1 MRVIAREVVHVVAVA
16 LLALLLTSFAL
27 GTLAIPA
34 QEVSWSCV
42 PLGPDAA
49 QFGWVRRTMEL
60 LSSGVTLGFC
70 DSPITRGAI
79 IPGTIRAAGTTGL
92 LVLLASVCSTLIAVP
107 LGMRLAMPGS
117 SVAVRITRTGID
129 AISSLPVLVWCTLLF
144 VVLARGF
151 GVIPGDARHPYLTT
165 AVAVLALVSGDRLL
179 AELVQRVESA
189 TSDTLSEPY
198 MRTVRA
204 GGFGVRAHLAR
215 SLVSPVATAVLSRA
229 MFLVSGAI
237 IVELIF
243 DLPGLGSL
251 IRQSLGRA
259 TPDPKVALAATMA
272 LIAFGTVF
280 RATRQSVVWLVDR
293 RVHR

>member
-1 MRVIAREVVHVVAVA
+1 MSSMLI
-16 LLALLLTSFAL
+16 
-27 GTLAIPA
+27 AIP
-34 QEVSWSCV
+34 
-42 PLGPDAA
+42 
-49 QFGWVRRTMEL
+49 M
-60 LSSGVTLGFC
+60 GV
-70 DSPITRGAI
+70 
-79 IPGTIRAAGTTGL
+79 
-92 LVLLASVCSTLIAVP
+92 
-107 LGMRLAMPGS
+107 RLAMPGS
-117 SVAVRITRTGID
+117 SAAIRIARICVD
-129 AISSLPVLVWCTLLF
+129 AISSIPVLVWCTLLF

-151 GVIPGDARHPYLTT
+151 GVIPGDDRHPLLTT
-165 AVAVLALVSGDRLL
+165 AVAVIALLSGDRLL

-189 TSDTLSEPY
+189 TRDTLQEPY

-215 SLVSPVATAVLSRA
+215 SLVSPIATAVLSRA

-237 IVELIF
+237 IIELIF

-280 RATRQSVVWLVDR
+280 RATRQGVVWLVDR